1 MSWIINMK
9 RLVSLGCNA
18 THYTA
23 ANTTAST
30 TAIPAI
36 TSALMSVSVA
46 VLALILPL
54 CLSLTTNAAE
64 AVESKSLTHTKD
76 QSIHYSGTAYSLDND
91 QILYREDHTLTMKD
105 GQPIERTTLYYDA
118 DNQLFAE
125 KNNRYRSQFNNSD
138 SNTSDPNNSDSSNTG
153 SDNSATP
160 DFMLTDDRYGYS
172 ESMEQDGKRWRVEYK
187 EPEESGNK
195 ILSKP
200 DYTPVIDAGFDEFVR
215 AHWND
220 LMEGDTVNFSF
231 AVPSRLEWID
241 FRLIPLAQ
249 KDGTLTVEMR
259 LKSRWIAWLLD
270 PVFLTYDIKSKRL
283 LTYRGL
289 TNIRTMNGDGIKA
302 EIRYTYPLKDQS

>member
-18 THYTA
+18 THYTT

-30 TAIPAI
+30 TATPAI
-36 TSALMSVSVA
+36 TSAIISVSVA
-46 VLALILPL
+46 VLALILAL

-138 SNTSDPNNSDSSNTG
+138 SNNSDSNNTG

>member
-1 MSWIINMK
+1 MHWVINMK
-9 RLVSLGCNA
+9 RLVSSVVFLTRASA
-18 THYTA
+18 TI
-23 ANTTAST
+23 ST
-30 TAIPAI
+30 T
-36 TSALMSVSVA
+36 TSVVKLVIVP
-46 VLALILPL
+46 VLALG
-54 CLSLTTNAAE
+54 LSLTTNAAE
-64 AVESKSLTHTKD
+64 AAESKNLHHTKD
-76 QSIHYSGTAYSLDND
+76 QSIRYSGTAYSLDDN
-91 QILYREDHTLTMKD
+91 QVLYREDHTLTMKD

-125 KNNRYRSQFNNSD
+125 KNNRYRSQFNNPDSNNTDSD
-138 SNTSDPNNSDSSNTG
+138 SP
-153 SDNSATP
+153 ATP

-187 EPEESGNK
+187 EPKESGNK

-220 LMEGDTVNFSF
+220 LMKGDTVNFSF

-270 PVFLTYDIKSKRL
+270 PVFLSYDIKSKRL

-289 TNIRTMNGDGIKA
+289 TNIRTIDGDGIKA
-302 EIRYTYPLKDQS
+302 EIRYTYPPKDQS

>member
-18 THYTA
+18 THYTT
-23 ANTTAST
+23 ANTTVST

-138 SNTSDPNNSDSSNTG
+138 SNNSDSSNTG

-172 ESMEQDGKRWRVEYK
+172 ESMEKDGKRWRVEYK

>member
-18 THYTA
+18 THYTT

-64 AVESKSLTHTKD
+64 AVVSKSLTHTKD

-138 SNTSDPNNSDSSNTG
+138 SNNSDSSNTG

>member
-18 THYTA
+18 THYTT

-64 AVESKSLTHTKD
+64 AVVSKSLTHTKD

-138 SNTSDPNNSDSSNTG
+138 SSNSDSNNTG

>member
-18 THYTA
+18 THYTT

-64 AVESKSLTHTKD
+64 AVVSKSLTHTKD

-138 SNTSDPNNSDSSNTG
+138 SNNSDSSNTG

-302 EIRYTYPLKDQS
+302 EIRYTYPPKDQS

>member
-1 MSWIINMK
+1 MHWVINMK
-9 RLVSLGCNA
+9 RLVSSVVFLARASA
-18 THYTA
+18 TI
-23 ANTTAST
+23 ST
-30 TAIPAI
+30 T
-36 TSALMSVSVA
+36 TSVVKLVIVP
-46 VLALILPL
+46 VLALG
-54 CLSLTTNAAE
+54 LSLTTNAAE
-64 AVESKSLTHTKD
+64 AVVSKSLTHAKD
-76 QSIHYSGTAYSLDND
+76 QSIRYSGTAYSLDDD

-125 KNNRYRSQFNNSD
+125 KNNRYRSQFNNPD
-138 SNTSDPNNSDSSNTG
+138 SNNADSNNAD
-153 SDNSATP
+153 SDNPATP

-187 EPEESGNK
+187 EPKESGNK

-220 LMEGDTVNFSF
+220 LMKGDTVNFSF

-249 KDGTLTVEMR
+249 EDGTLLVEMR

-270 PVFLTYDIKSKRL
+270 PVFLSYDIKSKRL

-289 TNIRTMNGDGIKA
+289 TNIRTIDGDGIKA
-302 EIRYTYPLKDQS
+302 EIRYEYPPNN

>member
-1 MSWIINMK
+1 MHWVINMK
-9 RLVSLGCNA
+9 RLVSSVVFLTRASA
-18 THYTA
+18 TI
-23 ANTTAST
+23 ST
-30 TAIPAI
+30 T
-36 TSALMSVSVA
+36 TSVVKLVIVP
-46 VLALILPL
+46 VLALG
-54 CLSLTTNAAE
+54 LSLTTNAAE
-64 AVESKSLTHTKD
+64 AAESKNLHHTKD
-76 QSIHYSGTAYSLDND
+76 QSIRYSGTAYSLDDN
-91 QILYREDHTLTMKD
+91 QVLYREDHTLTMKD

-125 KNNRYRSQFNNSD
+125 KNNRYRSQFNNPDSNNTDSD
-138 SNTSDPNNSDSSNTG
+138 SP
-153 SDNSATP
+153 ATP

-172 ESMEQDGKRWRVEYK
+172 ESMEQAGKRWRVEYK
-187 EPEESGNK
+187 EPKESGNK

-220 LMEGDTVNFSF
+220 LMKGDTVNFSF

-270 PVFLTYDIKSKRL
+270 PVFLSYDIKSKRL

-289 TNIRTMNGDGIKA
+289 TNIRTIDGDGIKA
-302 EIRYTYPLKDQS
+302 EIRYEYPPNN

>member
-18 THYTA
+18 THYTT

-138 SNTSDPNNSDSSNTG
+138 SNNSDSNNTG

-195 ILSKP
+195 ILAKP

-302 EIRYTYPLKDQS
+302 EIRYTYPPKDQS

>member
-1 MSWIINMK
+1 MHWVINMK
-9 RLVSLGCNA
+9 RLVSSVVFSARASA
-18 THYTA
+18 TI
-23 ANTTAST
+23 ST
-30 TAIPAI
+30 TISTT
-36 TSALMSVSVA
+36 TSVVKLVIVP
-46 VLALILPL
+46 VLALI
-54 CLSLTTNAAE
+54 LSLTTNAAE
-64 AVESKSLTHTKD
+64 AVESKSLNHAKD
-76 QSIHYSGTAYSLDND
+76 QSIRYSGTAYSLDDD

-125 KNNRYRSQFNNSD
+125 KNNRYRSQFNNPDSHNLD
-138 SNTSDPNNSDSSNTG
+138 SNNLDSNNLDSNNPDSNNAG
-153 SDNSATP
+153 SGNPATP

-187 EPEESGNK
+187 EPKESGNK

-215 AHWND
+215 AHWSD
-220 LMEGDTVNFSF
+220 LMEGDTINFSF

-270 PVFLTYDIKSKRL
+270 PVFLSYDIKSKRL

-289 TNIRTMNGDGIKA
+289 TNIRTIDGDGIKA
-302 EIRYTYPLKDQS
+302 EIRYEYPPNN

>member
-18 THYTA
+18 THYTT

-138 SNTSDPNNSDSSNTG
+138 SSNSDSNNTG

>member
-64 AVESKSLTHTKD
+64 AVVSKSLTHTKD

-138 SNTSDPNNSDSSNTG
+138 SNNSDSSNTG

>member
-1 MSWIINMK
+1 MHWVINMK
-9 RLVSLGCNA
+9 RLVSSVVFLARASA
-18 THYTA
+18 TI
-23 ANTTAST
+23 ST
-30 TAIPAI
+30 T
-36 TSALMSVSVA
+36 TSVVKLVIVP
-46 VLALILPL
+46 VLALG
-54 CLSLTTNAAE
+54 LSLTTNAAE
-64 AVESKSLTHTKD
+64 AVVSKSLTHAKD
-76 QSIHYSGTAYSLDND
+76 QSIRYSGTAYSLDDD

-125 KNNRYRSQFNNSD
+125 KNNRYRSQFNNPD
-138 SNTSDPNNSDSSNTG
+138 SNNADSNNAD
-153 SDNSATP
+153 SDNPATP

-187 EPEESGNK
+187 EPKESGNK

-220 LMEGDTVNFSF
+220 LMKGDTVNFSF

-270 PVFLTYDIKSKRL
+270 PVFLSYDIKSKRL

-289 TNIRTMNGDGIKA
+289 TNIRTIDGDGIKA
-302 EIRYTYPLKDQS
+302 EIRYTYPPKDQS

>member
-1 MSWIINMK
+1 MHWIINMK

-18 THYTA
+18 TPYTT

-30 TAIPAI
+30 TATPAI
-36 TSALMSVSVA
+36 TSAIISVSVA
-46 VLALILPL
+46 VLALILAL

-138 SNTSDPNNSDSSNTG
+138 SNNSDSNNTG

-195 ILSKP
+195 ILSQP

-302 EIRYTYPLKDQS
+302 EIRYTYPPKDQS

>member
-1 MSWIINMK
+1 MHWVINMK
-9 RLVSLGCNA
+9 RLVSSVVFLARASA
-18 THYTA
+18 TI
-23 ANTTAST
+23 ST
-30 TAIPAI
+30 T
-36 TSALMSVSVA
+36 TSVVKLVIVP
-46 VLALILPL
+46 VLALG
-54 CLSLTTNAAE
+54 LSLTTNAAE
-64 AVESKSLTHTKD
+64 AAESKNLHHTKD
-76 QSIHYSGTAYSLDND
+76 QSIRYSGTAYSLDDN
-91 QILYREDHTLTMKD
+91 QVLYREDHTLTMKD

-125 KNNRYRSQFNNSD
+125 KNNRYRSQFNNPDSHNLDSNNTDSD
-138 SNTSDPNNSDSSNTG
+138 SP
-153 SDNSATP
+153 ATP

-187 EPEESGNK
+187 EPKESGNK

-220 LMEGDTVNFSF
+220 LMKGDTVNFSF

-270 PVFLTYDIKSKRL
+270 PVFLNYDLKSKRL

-289 TNIRTMNGDGIKA
+289 TNIRTIDGDGIKA
-302 EIRYTYPLKDQS
+302 EIRYAYPPKDQ

>member
-1 MSWIINMK
+1 MHWIINMK

-18 THYTA
+18 TPYTT

-30 TAIPAI
+30 TATPAI
-36 TSALMSVSVA
+36 TSAIISVSVA
-46 VLALILPL
+46 VLALILAL

-138 SNTSDPNNSDSSNTG
+138 SSNSDSNNTG

-195 ILSKP
+195 ILSQP

-302 EIRYTYPLKDQS
+302 EIRYTYPPKDQS

>member
-18 THYTA
+18 THYTT

-64 AVESKSLTHTKD
+64 AVVSKSLTHTKD

-125 KNNRYRSQFNNSD
+125 KNTRYRSQYSNSD
-138 SNTSDPNNSDSSNTG
+138 STNSDSYNSG

-195 ILSKP
+195 IHSKP
-200 DYTPVIDAGFDEFVR
+200 EYTPVIDAGFDEFVR

>member
-1 MSWIINMK
+1 MHWIINMK

-18 THYTA
+18 THYTT

-46 VLALILPL
+46 VLALILAL

-138 SNTSDPNNSDSSNTG
+138 SSNSDSNNTG

-289 TNIRTMNGDGIKA
+289 TNIRTIDGDGIKA
-302 EIRYTYPLKDQS
+302 EIRYTYPPKDQS

>member
-18 THYTA
+18 THYTT

-138 SNTSDPNNSDSSNTG
+138 SNNSDSNNTG

>member
-1 MSWIINMK
+1 MHWVINMK
-9 RLVSLGCNA
+9 RLVSSVVFLTRASA
-18 THYTA
+18 TI
-23 ANTTAST
+23 ST
-30 TAIPAI
+30 T
-36 TSALMSVSVA
+36 TSVVKLVIVP
-46 VLALILPL
+46 VLALG
-54 CLSLTTNAAE
+54 LSLTTNAAE
-64 AVESKSLTHTKD
+64 AVVSKSLTHAKD
-76 QSIHYSGTAYSLDND
+76 QSIRYSGTAYSLDDD

-125 KNNRYRSQFNNSD
+125 KNNRYRSQFNNPD
-138 SNTSDPNNSDSSNTG
+138 SNNADSNNAD
-153 SDNSATP
+153 SDNPATP

-187 EPEESGNK
+187 EPKESGNK

-220 LMEGDTVNFSF
+220 LMKGDTVNFSF

-270 PVFLTYDIKSKRL
+270 PVFLSYDIKSKRL

-289 TNIRTMNGDGIKA
+289 TNIRTIDGDGIKA
-302 EIRYTYPLKDQS
+302 EIRYEYPPNN

>member
-18 THYTA
+18 THYTT

-64 AVESKSLTHTKD
+64 AAESKSLTHTKD

-105 GQPIERTTLYYDA
+105 GQPIKRTTLYYDA

-138 SNTSDPNNSDSSNTG
+138 SNNSGSNNTG

-302 EIRYTYPLKDQS
+302 EIRYTYPPKDQS

>member
-1 MSWIINMK
+1 MHWIINMK
-9 RLVSLGCNA
+9 RLVSSVVFLTRASA
-18 THYTA
+18 TI
-23 ANTTAST
+23 ST
-30 TAIPAI
+30 T
-36 TSALMSVSVA
+36 TSVVKLVIVP
-46 VLALILPL
+46 VLALG
-54 CLSLTTNAAE
+54 LSLTTNAAE
-64 AVESKSLTHTKD
+64 AAESKNLHHTKD
-76 QSIHYSGTAYSLDND
+76 QSIRYSGTAYSLDDN
-91 QILYREDHTLTMKD
+91 QVLYREDHTLTMKD

-125 KNNRYRSQFNNSD
+125 KNNRYRSQFNNPDSNNTDSD
-138 SNTSDPNNSDSSNTG
+138 SP
-153 SDNSATP
+153 ATP

-187 EPEESGNK
+187 EPKESGNK

-270 PVFLTYDIKSKRL
+270 PVFLNYDLKSKRL

-289 TNIRTMNGDGIKA
+289 TNIRTIDGDGIKA
-302 EIRYTYPLKDQS
+302 EIRYEYPPKDQS

>member
-18 THYTA
+18 THYTT

-91 QILYREDHTLTMKD
+91 QILYREDHTLTMKN

-138 SNTSDPNNSDSSNTG
+138 SSNSDSNNTG

>member
-1 MSWIINMK
+1 LTRAS
-9 RLVSLGCNA
+9 A
-18 THYTA
+18 TI
-23 ANTTAST
+23 ST
-30 TAIPAI
+30 T
-36 TSALMSVSVA
+36 TSVVKLVIVP
-46 VLALILPL
+46 VLALG
-54 CLSLTTNAAE
+54 LSLTTNAAE
-64 AVESKSLTHTKD
+64 AAESKNLHHTKD
-76 QSIHYSGTAYSLDND
+76 QSIRYSGTAYSLDDN
-91 QILYREDHTLTMKD
+91 QVLYREDHTLTMKD

-125 KNNRYRSQFNNSD
+125 KNNRYRSQFNNPDSNNTDSD
-138 SNTSDPNNSDSSNTG
+138 SP
-153 SDNSATP
+153 ATP

-187 EPEESGNK
+187 EPKESGNK

-220 LMEGDTVNFSF
+220 LMKGDTVNFSF

-270 PVFLTYDIKSKRL
+270 PVFLSYDIKSKRL

-289 TNIRTMNGDGIKA
+289 TNIRTIDGDGIKA
-302 EIRYTYPLKDQS
+302 EIRYTYPPKDQS

>member
-64 AVESKSLTHTKD
+64 AVVSKSLTHTKD

-138 SNTSDPNNSDSSNTG
+138 SNNSDSSNTG

-302 EIRYTYPLKDQS
+302 EIRYTYPPKDQS

>member
-18 THYTA
+18 THYTT
-23 ANTTAST
+23 ANTTVST

-138 SNTSDPNNSDSSNTG
+138 SNNSDSSNTG

>member
-1 MSWIINMK
+1 MHWIINMK

-18 THYTA
+18 THYTT

-138 SNTSDPNNSDSSNTG
+138 SSNSDSNNTG

-289 TNIRTMNGDGIKA
+289 TNIRTMNGHGIKA
-302 EIRYTYPLKDQS
+302 EIRYTYPPKDQS

>member
-1 MSWIINMK
+1 MHWIINMK

-18 THYTA
+18 THYTTA
-23 ANTTAST
+23 NTTANTTAST

-46 VLALILPL
+46 VLALILAL

-138 SNTSDPNNSDSSNTG
+138 SNNSDSNNTG

-289 TNIRTMNGDGIKA
+289 TNIRTMNGHGIKA
-302 EIRYTYPLKDQS
+302 EIRYTYPPKDQS

>member
-1 MSWIINMK
+1 MHWVINMK
-9 RLVSLGCNA
+9 RLVSSVVFLARASA
-18 THYTA
+18 TI
-23 ANTTAST
+23 ST
-30 TAIPAI
+30 T
-36 TSALMSVSVA
+36 TSVVKLVIVP
-46 VLALILPL
+46 VLALG
-54 CLSLTTNAAE
+54 LSLTTNAAE
-64 AVESKSLTHTKD
+64 AVVSKSLTHAKD
-76 QSIHYSGTAYSLDND
+76 QSIRYSGTAYSLDDD

-125 KNNRYRSQFNNSD
+125 KNNRYRSQFNNPDSNNTDSD
-138 SNTSDPNNSDSSNTG
+138 SP
-153 SDNSATP
+153 ATP

-187 EPEESGNK
+187 EPKESGNK

-220 LMEGDTVNFSF
+220 LMKGDTVNFSF

-270 PVFLTYDIKSKRL
+270 PVFLSYDIKSKRL

-289 TNIRTMNGDGIKA
+289 TNIRTIDGDGIKA
-302 EIRYTYPLKDQS
+302 EIRYTYPPKDQS

>member
-18 THYTA
+18 TSYTT

-64 AVESKSLTHTKD
+64 AVVSKSLTHTKD

-138 SNTSDPNNSDSSNTG
+138 SNNSDSSNTG

>member
-18 THYTA
+18 THYTT

-138 SNTSDPNNSDSSNTG
+138 SNNSDSSNTG

>member
-18 THYTA
+18 THYTT

-138 SNTSDPNNSDSSNTG
+138 SNNSDSNNTG

-195 ILSKP
+195 ILSQP

-302 EIRYTYPLKDQS
+302 EIRYTYPPKDQS

>member
-1 MSWIINMK
+1 MHWVINMK
-9 RLVSLGCNA
+9 RLVSSVVFLTRASA
-18 THYTA
+18 TI
-23 ANTTAST
+23 ST
-30 TAIPAI
+30 T
-36 TSALMSVSVA
+36 TSVVKLVIVP
-46 VLALILPL
+46 VLALG
-54 CLSLTTNAAE
+54 LSLTTNAAE
-64 AVESKSLTHTKD
+64 AVVSKSLTHAKD
-76 QSIHYSGTAYSLDND
+76 QSIRYSGTAYSLDDD

-125 KNNRYRSQFNNSD
+125 KNNRYRSQFNNPDSNNTDSD
-138 SNTSDPNNSDSSNTG
+138 SP
-153 SDNSATP
+153 ATP

-187 EPEESGNK
+187 EPKESGNK

-220 LMEGDTVNFSF
+220 LMKGDTVNFSF

-270 PVFLTYDIKSKRL
+270 PVFLSYDIKSKRL

-289 TNIRTMNGDGIKA
+289 TNIRTIDGDGIKA
-302 EIRYTYPLKDQS
+302 EIRYTYPPKDQS

>member
-18 THYTA
+18 THYTT

-64 AVESKSLTHTKD
+64 AVVSKSLTHTKD

-138 SNTSDPNNSDSSNTG
+138 SNNSDSNNTG

-200 DYTPVIDAGFDEFVR
+200 EYTPVIDAGFDEFVR

>member
-1 MSWIINMK
+1 MHWVINMK
-9 RLVSLGCNA
+9 RLVSSVVFLTRASA
-18 THYTA
+18 TI
-23 ANTTAST
+23 ST
-30 TAIPAI
+30 TI
-36 TSALMSVSVA
+36 SVVKLVIVP
-46 VLALILPL
+46 VLALG
-54 CLSLTTNAAE
+54 LSLTTNAAE
-64 AVESKSLTHTKD
+64 AAESKNLHHTKD
-76 QSIHYSGTAYSLDND
+76 QSIRYSGTAYSLDDN
-91 QILYREDHTLTMKD
+91 QVLYREDHTLTMKD

-125 KNNRYRSQFNNSD
+125 KNNRYRSQFNNPDSHNLDSNNTDSD
-138 SNTSDPNNSDSSNTG
+138 SP
-153 SDNSATP
+153 ATP

-187 EPEESGNK
+187 EPKESGNK

-220 LMEGDTVNFSF
+220 LMKGDTVNFSF

-249 KDGTLTVEMR
+249 EDGTLTVEMR

-270 PVFLTYDIKSKRL
+270 PVFLNYDLKSKRL

-289 TNIRTMNGDGIKA
+289 TNIRTIDGDGIKA
-302 EIRYTYPLKDQS
+302 EIRYEYPPNN